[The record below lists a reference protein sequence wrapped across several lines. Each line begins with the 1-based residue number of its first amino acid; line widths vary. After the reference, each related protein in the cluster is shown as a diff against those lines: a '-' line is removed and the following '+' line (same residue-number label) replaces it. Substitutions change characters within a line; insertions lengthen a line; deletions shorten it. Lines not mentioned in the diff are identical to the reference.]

1 MGNLVLKGHISYA
14 TKRKYKWI
22 AEFGKNTC
30 EKCAALDGQEFDE
43 DKVPYWPH
51 PNCRCRVEEISVVDE
66 IESELNEYREEIEQ
80 LKLQAN
86 ELLGDA
92 NVLREQIETLQR
104 EEKSNVASPLDSQL
118 TRIEYE
124 IYKLIDKISSLTID
138 EITTRVLNNIQ
149 RQIEEIKENSLKDI
163 KKKIDKA
170 VIAAETIDSKLH
182 DAAGFWNV
190 SSNPQ
195 TSGKDYLQQENAK
208 IANTLNDLD
217 SQKLKDFI
225 SNKLKS
231 QKMAQNAVGVVYDKN
246 SSVSRNI
253 ANSTEFKTL
262 IRNNKN
268 GLLNNHSVKDN
279 YLLFERKSN
288 LNLYLAIKHS
298 DVIDIYLDSNNT
310 LHATVIDTYDFN
322 EGETDILVSI
332 PRELQKN
339 GEITPYYSVIK
350 IEVPEAIWTKY

>member
-30 EKCAALDGQEFDE
+30 EKCAALNGQEFDE

-51 PNCRCRVEEISVVDE
+51 PNCRCKVEEISVVDE

-92 NVLREQIETLQR
+92 NVLREQLELIQR
-104 EEKSNVASPLDSQL
+104 DSNNVAEPLDSQL
-118 TRIEYE
+118 TRIEYK
-124 IYKLIDKISSLTID
+124 IYQLIDKINSLTID
-138 EITTRVLNNIQ
+138 EITTRVLNEIQ
-149 RQIEEIKENSLKDI
+149 RKMEEIKENSLKDI

-170 VIAAETIDSKLH
+170 VVAAKAINPKLH

-208 IANTLNDLD
+208 IVNTLNDLD

-231 QKMAQNAVGVVYDKN
+231 QKMSQNTVGVIYDKN

-253 ANSTEFKTL
+253 ANSTEFKNL

-268 GLLNNHSVKDN
+268 GLLNNRSVKDN
-279 YLLFERKSN
+279 YLLFELKSN

-298 DVIDIYLDSNNT
+298 DIIDIYLDSNNT
-310 LHATVIDTYDFN
+310 LHTTVIDTYDFN
-322 EGETDILVSI
+322 EGEFNPKIFI
-332 PRELQKN
+332 PRVLQKN
-339 GEITPYYSVIK
+339 GEIIPYYAVIK
-350 IEVPEAIWTKY
+350 

>member
-14 TKRKYKWI
+14 TKRKYKWV

-43 DKVPYWPH
+43 DEVPYWPH

-104 EEKSNVASPLDSQL
+104 EAKSNVASPLDSQL

-149 RQIEEIKENSLKDI
+149 RQMEEIKENLLKDI

-170 VIAAETIDSKLH
+170 VIAAETIDPKLH

-190 SSNPQ
+190 SSKPQ
-195 TSGKDYLQQENAK
+195 TSGKGYLQQENAK

-231 QKMAQNAVGVVYDKN
+231 QKMSQNAVGVVYDKN

-268 GLLNNHSVKDN
+268 GLMNNRSVKDN
-279 YLLFERKSN
+279 YLLFELKSN

-350 IEVPEAIWTKY
+350 IEVPETIWTKY